1 MVIENKDLTLIFRC
15 KMRHS
20 RKEDFKII
28 KCKMFDNY
36 RLCSNTDSLYFESKI
51 LKEWTEVKQRF
62 PTLHRIKIKYS
73 SVGQNLLYLY
83 DENNIDFLAIGY
95 MTLIGVETN
104 D

>member
-1 MVIENKDLTLIFRC
+1 MIENKDITLIFRC

-28 KCKMFDNY
+28 KCKMYEDN
-36 RLCSNTDSLYFESKI
+36 RISASSESLYFESEI
-51 LKEWTEVKQRF
+51 LKEWVELKQRF